1 MTKKTF
7 TAQID
12 AWVAK
17 VKKAQDAVV
26 STATTHMLAD
36 VEIVPGINRG
46 GAREHGTIPRDLGAL
61 AGSLQSS
68 LYGSMAMTPPEGED
82 SYTLVAGSMKAGDVA
97 TFTWGGATA
106 PYAMAVHYGANGVPG
121 TFWVDVAANKWQG
134 YVDDATRKVRAEIMG

>member
-1 MTKKTF
+1 MSKSF
-7 TAQID
+7 TAQIET
-12 AWVAK
+12 WVTK
-17 VKKAQDAVV
+17 VEGGLDAVV

-36 VEIVPGINRG
+36 IEIVPGITRG
-46 GAREHGTIPRDLGAL
+46 GSRVKGTIPRDLGAL

-68 LYGSMAMTPPEGED
+68 LYGHMALTPAAGEE
-82 SYTLVAGSMKAGDVA
+82 SYVLVAGSMKAGDVA